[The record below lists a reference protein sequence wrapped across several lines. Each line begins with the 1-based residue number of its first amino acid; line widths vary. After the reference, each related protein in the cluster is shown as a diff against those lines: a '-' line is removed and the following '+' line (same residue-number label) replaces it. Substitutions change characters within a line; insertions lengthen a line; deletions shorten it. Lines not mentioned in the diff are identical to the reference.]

1 MNNTMRG
8 IAPETAYLASLL
20 ATAVNIVAGCRD
32 ATPEHACAVRQRVD
46 AWKRK
51 HSSAVFPLWLLSALV
66 LLAPA
71 PLVKAQSKVVAAFS
85 VHAGKYQRVNVPV
98 TASLQ
103 GVPLRLHDGALQL
116 FEITGGEDL
125 PVASQLDPGMSSR
138 MTWILDGETPPG
150 AVRNFE
156 LRVVEERQM
165 PDGAGPV
172 QVEDDGES
180 LQVRI
185 GDKPILAYRYTFQ
198 GVPKGVDEIY
208 NRSGFI
214 HPIWSPE
221 GEILSRIQP
230 PDHYHHYGLWNPWTR
245 TEFEGRSVD
254 FWNLADGQGTV
265 RAKQV
270 MERTAG
276 PLFGGFKALLDH
288 VDFTGGEAKVALNE
302 QWEVKVWNVDP
313 DRKVWL
319 IDFVST
325 LNPATDAPL
334 TIKAYRYQGFSLR
347 ATEKWN
353 DETAT
358 LLTSEGFDKSNANAT
373 RARWIDVN
381 GVSEAAA
388 GASGILFM
396 THPGNYNFPEHL
408 RIWPVGQNRGVEN
421 VYINFNPAQEID
433 WELRPGNSYA
443 LQYRLLVYDG
453 TIDAALAERYWKDFA
468 NPPHVEVHPTGALRG
483 ATVLVY
489 TKNGE
494 GYVHENI
501 PFSVAALEGLGA
513 EYGFEVTVS
522 EDPALF
528 TEENL
533 KQYDALVFSNT
544 NNEAFDTD
552 AQRQALESYV
562 RNGGGFVGIHS
573 ASGSERDW
581 PWFSKLL
588 GGNFE
593 RHAPRQDFTVEVVD
607 RTHPSTAFLPDT
619 WEIEDDECYYL
630 KEINPR
636 IRVVLAAD
644 LATVSDEGKEQF
656 PGTLFGDRFPV
667 AWHQEFD
674 GGRQWY
680 TALGH
685 RPEHYEDPRFMR
697 HILGGI
703 QWVIGGISP

>member
-20 ATAVNIVAGCRD
+20 ATAVNIVAGCGD
-32 ATPEHACAVRQRVD
+32 ATPEHACAVRQGVD

-51 HSSAVFPLWLLSALV
+51 RSSAVFPLWLLSALV

-98 TASLQ
+98 TASLK

-198 GVPKGVDEIY
+198 GVPEGVDEIY

-265 RAKQV
+265 RARQV

-325 LNPATDAPL
+325 RRSCCSRGVHILMSRKGRWPCNVYVERL
-334 TIKAYRYQGFSLR
+334 WRSLKQEEVYRRAYEAVAGAEKRIADYLR
-347 ATEKWN
+347 CFNEPH
-353 DETAT
+353 
-358 LLTSEGFDKSNANAT
+358 T
-373 RARWIDVN
+373 RALTADRPTTYSTN
-381 GVSEAAA
+381 
-388 GASGILFM
+388 
-396 THPGNYNFPEHL
+396 
-408 RIWPVGQNRGVEN
+408 EN
-421 VYINFNPAQEID
+421 WLSKRHNPTQ
-433 WELRPGNSYA
+433 
-443 LQYRLLVYDG
+443 QY
-453 TIDAALAERYWKDFA
+453 T
-468 NPPHVEVHPTGALRG
+468 
-483 ATVLVY
+483 
-489 TKNGE
+489 
-494 GYVHENI
+494 
-501 PFSVAALEGLGA
+501 
-513 EYGFEVTVS
+513 
-522 EDPALF
+522 
-528 TEENL
+528 
-533 KQYDALVFSNT
+533 
-544 NNEAFDTD
+544 
-552 AQRQALESYV
+552 
-562 RNGGGFVGIHS
+562 
-573 ASGSERDW
+573 
-581 PWFSKLL
+581 
-588 GGNFE
+588 
-593 RHAPRQDFTVEVVD
+593 
-607 RTHPSTAFLPDT
+607 
-619 WEIEDDECYYL
+619 
-630 KEINPR
+630 
-636 IRVVLAAD
+636 
-644 LATVSDEGKEQF
+644 
-656 PGTLFGDRFPV
+656 
-667 AWHQEFD
+667 
-674 GGRQWY
+674 
-680 TALGH
+680 
-685 RPEHYEDPRFMR
+685 
-697 HILGGI
+697 
-703 QWVIGGISP
+703 

>member
-20 ATAVNIVAGCRD
+20 ATAVNIVAGCGD

-51 HSSAVFPLWLLSALV
+51 RSSAVFPLWLLSALV
-66 LLAPA
+66 LLAPV
-71 PLVKAQSKVVAAFS
+71 PLVKAQSKVVATFS

-98 TASLQ
+98 TASLK

-125 PVASQLDPGMSSR
+125 PVVSQLDPGMSSR

-150 AVRNFE
+150 AIRNFE

-198 GVPKGVDEIY
+198 GVPEGVDEIY

-254 FWNLADGQGTV
+254 FWNLATGQGTV

-270 MERTAG
+270 MERAAG

-388 GASGILFM
+388 GASGIFQHQQRSLRYRRAAA
-396 THPGNYNFPEHL
+396 GARIVCPE
-408 RIWPVGQNRGVEN
+408 RG
-421 VYINFNPAQEID
+421 
-433 WELRPGNSYA
+433 R
-443 LQYRLLVYDG
+443 
-453 TIDAALAERYWKDFA
+453 
-468 NPPHVEVHPTGALRG
+468 LRG
-483 ATVLVY
+483 HPLGQRLG
-489 TKNGE
+489 K
-494 GYVHENI
+494 
-501 PFSVAALEGLGA
+501 GL
-513 EYGFEVTVS
+513 
-522 EDPALF
+522 
-528 TEENL
+528 
-533 KQYDALVFSNT
+533 ALVFQTSW
-544 NNEAFDTD
+544 
-552 AQRQALESYV
+552 RQ
-562 RNGGGFVGIHS
+562 F
-573 ASGSERDW
+573 
-581 PWFSKLL
+581 
-588 GGNFE
+588 
-593 RHAPRQDFTVEVVD
+593 
-607 RTHPSTAFLPDT
+607 
-619 WEIEDDECYYL
+619 
-630 KEINPR
+630 
-636 IRVVLAAD
+636 
-644 LATVSDEGKEQF
+644 
-656 PGTLFGDRFPV
+656 
-667 AWHQEFD
+667 
-674 GGRQWY
+674 
-680 TALGH
+680 
-685 RPEHYEDPRFMR
+685 
-697 HILGGI
+697 
-703 QWVIGGISP
+703 